1 MRQSARRSH
10 GSIGRSVALAAVMT
24 LLFAACAAAPETSEP
39 SPSPSTSP
47 SSVEGFTREI
57 APFPVRGPTGD
68 EYAHPFLGGLDVP
81 RPQFVDIDGDG
92 DADLFVQERSDAVM
106 FFENVG
112 SASAARYVWRTDR
125 FHELSIGEWSR
136 FLDIDHDGDFDLL
149 AERPYSY
156 VRLYRNV
163 GDARAPRFEV
173 AADSVKDIAGTP
185 IFSDRQNIPFLID
198 LDCDRNLDLFLGRV
212 DGTVTRYEQA
222 ATEAG
227 VPRFAHVTDRFE
239 NIEIVGQLAGSAR
252 HGANSMVFA
261 DRDGDGDADLFW
273 GDFFEPGLL
282 LIENTGSCASPS
294 LRSQPQPLRANGD
307 TIVTSG
313 FNAAALPDIDA
324 DGDLDLFIGVLGG
337 AFNPNRTASENF
349 YFYEQG
355 AAGELTLRT
364 RRFLDG
370 IDVGS
375 ESVPALGDIDGD
387 GDLDLLVAP
396 KIDPLELTTSRL
408 YVFTNTGSATAPA
421 YQLADTLA
429 LATSYHYAPALADLD
444 DDGLLDLVLGTWN
457 DGVQFYPNRGT
468 PQRPDW
474 RQDTT
479 ATIRLTRGSN
489 AIPALGD
496 IDGDG
501 DFDLFVGESSGEVN
515 FYRNEG
521 SRTAPRFTL
530 VADTYE
536 SMDAGRRS
544 HPALADVDG
553 DGDLDLL
560 LGSEA
565 GTSTFYRNDG
575 SRTAPRFMRD
585 ENGFGPPLLPNSA
598 PAFADIDGDARL
610 DLIVGNLSG
619 GLVFWRGR

>member
-1 MRQSARRSH
+1 M
-10 GSIGRSVALAAVMT
+10 LA
-24 LLFAACAAAPETSEP
+24 AACAAQPEAGLQ
-39 SPSPSTSP
+39 SPSPSTAP
-47 SSVEGFTREI
+47 PSVEDFTREI
-57 APFPVRGPTGD
+57 APFPVRDPAGN

-92 DADLFVQERSDAVM
+92 DFDLFVQERSDAVM
-106 FFENVG
+106 HFENVG
-112 SASAARYVWRTDR
+112 TAAAPQYVWRTDR
-125 FHELSIGEWSR
+125 FHDLSIGEWSR
-136 FLDIDHDGDFDLL
+136 FLDIDHDGDQDLL
-149 AERPYSY
+149 AERPFSY
-156 VRLYRNV
+156 IRLYRNV
-163 GDARAPRFEV
+163 GDARAPRFEL
-173 AADSVKDIAGTP
+173 AADSVKDIEGTP

-198 LDCDRNLDLFLGRV
+198 LDCDQNLDLFLGRV

-222 ATEAG
+222 ATDAG

-294 LRSQPQPLRANGD
+294 LRSTPVPLRASGD

-313 FNAAALPDIDA
+313 FNAAALPDIDG
-324 DGDLDLFIGVLGG
+324 DGDLDLFVGVLGG

-349 YFYEQG
+349 HFYEQG
-355 AAGELTLRT
+355 AAGALTLRST
-364 RRFLDG
+364 RFLDG
-370 IDVGS
+370 IDIGS
-375 ESVPALGDIDGD
+375 ESVPALGDVDGD

-396 KIDPLELTTSRL
+396 KIDPLMLTTSRL
-408 YVFTNTGSATAPA
+408 YVFTNAGSATAPA
-421 YQLADTLA
+421 FQLTDTLA
-429 LATSYHYAPALADLD
+429 LATSYHYAPALGDLD
-444 DDGLLDLVLGTWN
+444 GDGMVDLVLGTWN
-457 DGVQFYPNRGT
+457 DGVQIYMNRGT

-474 RQDTT
+474 QADTT

-496 IDGDG
+496 VDGDG
-501 DFDLFVGESSGEVN
+501 DLDLFVGESSGEVN
-515 FYRNEG
+515 FYSNEG
-521 SRTAPRFTL
+521 STTAPRFTL
-530 VADTYE
+530 VSDTYE

-560 LGSEA
+560 FGSEA
-565 GTSTFYRNDG
+565 GASTFYRNDG
-575 SRTAPRFMRD
+575 SRTAPRFVRV
-585 ENGFGPPLLPNSA
+585 ESGFGPPLLPNSA
-598 PAFADIDGDARL
+598 PAFADIDGDGRL
-610 DLIVGNLSG
+610 DLVVGNLSG